1 MDADHNIILTG
12 ELADGTYVL
21 KYEDAEGNVTEIGT
35 LNHTYVPEPTYTN
48 VLPLAINTDGTKYN
62 GGQGWKTGARLNSS
76 GAESTSSAE
85 GVEVTGFIPVKSG
98 DKVYLRNVTMN
109 NSGEKAN
116 QTYMWLYD
124 ASFAKLEGRYKLF
137 SQFSAEAMNSQKSQ
151 GLIDFDGNGNLT
163 MLTIDHN
170 VFYTGTSLGDL
181 SNAAYLRI
189 SCEEIDGS
197 SIITV
202 NEPIV

>member
-1 MDADHNIILTG
+1 M
-12 ELADGTYVL
+12 
-21 KYEDAEGNVTEIGT
+21 K
-35 LNHTYVPEPTYTN
+35 
-48 VLPLAINTDGTKYN
+48 GTKIMAFKLKGIHVPHN
-62 GGQGWKTGARLNSS
+62 KNTANSS
-76 GAESTSSAE
+76 PVRMTDIKTVTLPTVMHIGAPA
-85 GVEVTGFIPVKSG
+85 VPVVKSG

-151 GLIDFDGNGNLT
+151 GRIDFDGNGNLT